1 MMPSWSLNSAIS
13 RVRKYIASN
22 RALNQMRAGQCFSGS
37 AALSSQFALGTAPT
51 TFILKELMQ
60 GFWRKFS
67 FSACFLLVLAGGASA
82 ATTDFAQ
89 AAVLAKRADAGD
101 AAKPTLRSAYTKFE
115 YRIPMRDGVKL
126 FTVVY
131 VPKDGSKT
139 YPFLMNR
146 SPYGSGV
153 HAQGQTH
160 YGVDYFPASLG
171 PSREFE
177 ESGYIFVNQD
187 VRGRY
192 MSEGKWQE
200 MTPHLKASR
209 AAGEGVESKDMH
221 DTVEW
226 LLKNVAGNN
235 GKVGIWGI
243 SYPGFYTSASV
254 IDSHPAIKA
263 ASPQA
268 PVTDLYMGD
277 DSYHGGAF
285 MLAANFGFYANFTN
299 EANPTNLPKK
309 WEEFDYGTK
318 DGYQFF
324 LSHMSLKNITAKLTD
339 KQREYLMPTIEHTSY
354 DDFWKAMNIA
364 PHLKNIRAA
373 VLTVG
378 GWYDAEDPQG
388 PFTTYQSIKKNN
400 AGNAAPFNGLVMGP
414 WAHGGWAHSDGAKLG
429 HVNFDAKTGEY
440 FRKNIIFPFFERH
453 LKSAVTKPIPEA
465 QVFETGTNVW
475 RNYSAWPPREA
486 QARTLYLGQ
495 GGSLDW
501 VAPTA
506 SSTDASAAFD
516 EYISDPKKPVP
527 FISYTATGAP
537 REYMVS
543 DQRFASTRPDVLVYQ
558 TAILEEDVTFVGA
571 ISPKLFVST
580 SGTDA
585 DWVVKLI
592 DVYPDEY
599 PNLTPDSDK
608 GNDVPPPTVNMA
620 GYQQLV
626 RGEPLRGKFRN
637 GFETAQAFV
646 PGKVESVSYSMPDI
660 NHTFRRGHRIMV
672 QIQSSWFP
680 LIDLN
685 PQRFMDI
692 PKANPEDFQ
701 KATQR
706 IYRAPGQYSG
716 IAVQV
721 LAQ

>member
-1 MMPSWSLNSAIS
+1 MSGILRIFSIVSVLTILLHESAG
-13 RVRKYIASN
+13 ASS
-22 RALNQMRAGQCFSGS
+22 M
-37 AALSSQFALGTAPT
+37 GTARA
-51 TFILKELMQ
+51 FVASE
-60 GFWRKFS
+60 
-67 FSACFLLVLAGGASA
+67 SAPVGTETKAS
-82 ATTDFAQ
+82 
-89 AAVLAKRADAGD
+89 
-101 AAKPTLRSAYTKFE
+101 LRSKYTKFE

-131 VPKDGSKT
+131 VPKEQSNT
-139 YPFLMNR
+139 YPFLMQR
-146 SPYGSGV
+146 TPYGSGV
-153 HAQGQTH
+153 FSDGESR
-160 YGVDYFPASLG
+160 YGVDFFPSSIG
-171 PSREFE
+171 PSAEFE
-177 ESGYIFVNQD
+177 ESGYIFVKQD

-200 MTPHLKASR
+200 MTPHLKATR
-209 AAGEGVESKDMH
+209 AAGEGVESNDMY

-226 LLKNVAGNN
+226 LLKNVPGNN

-309 WEEFDYGTK
+309 WSEFDYGTQ

-324 LSHMSLKNITAKLTD
+324 LSRMSLKNITATLTD
-339 KQREYLMPTIEHTSY
+339 KQREYLMPTIEHTTY
-354 DDFWKAMNIA
+354 DHFWKSMNIA

-388 PFTTYQSIKKNN
+388 PLTTYQSIKKNN
-400 AGNAAPFNGLVMGP
+400 AGPNAPFNGLVMGP
-414 WAHGGWAHSDGAKLG
+414 WVHGGWAYLDGAKLG
-429 HVNFDAKTGEY
+429 HVNFDAKTGEHY
-440 FRKNIIFPFFERH
+440 RKNIVYPFFEQH
-453 LKSAVTKPIPEA
+453 LKGVKGKVIPEA

-475 RNYSAWPPREA
+475 RNYASWPPKEA
-486 QARTLYLGQ
+486 QARTLYFGQ
-495 GGSLDW
+495 NGSLTW
-501 VAPTA
+501 TVPNSPAENVGH
-506 SSTDASAAFD
+506 SYD
-516 EYISDPKKPVP
+516 EYVSDPLKPVP
-527 FISYTATGAP
+527 FISYFSTAVP
-537 REYMVS
+537 KEYMVS

-558 TAILEEDVTFVGA
+558 SAVLEEDVTLVGA
-571 ISPKLFVST
+571 ITPQLFAST

-592 DVYPDEY
+592 DVYPGDY
-599 PNLTPDSDK
+599 PNPSAAGDK
-608 GNDVPPPTVNMA
+608 ANDVAPPVLSMA

-637 GFETAQAFV
+637 SFEKPEAFV
-646 PGKVESVSYSMPDI
+646 PGKVEKISYRMPDI

-672 QIQSSWFP
+672 QVQSSWFP
-680 LIDLN
+680 LTDLN
-685 PQRFMDI
+685 PQKFMDI

-706 IYRAPGQYSG
+706 IFRAPGQYSG

-721 LAQ
+721 LAK